1 MSTYLGTYTG
11 RRGEPQ
17 VFFSDLDRVTYAIG
31 HRLATDGYDTRS
43 EEIRRPA
50 PINESDVIS
59 SELPD
64 GRHAPCID
72 VDVKA
77 LLLPSSTPGHGH
89 LYIEKPMSW
98 FRYRV
103 MLRAM
108 VFAGVVEPGYYRAGV
123 ARRGTHLRL
132 PWVEKERS

>member
-31 HRLATDGYDTRS
+31 HRLATDGHDTRS

-72 VDVKA
+72 VFVRA
-77 LLLPSSTPGHGH
+77 VWTAPFMPG
-89 LYIEKPMSW
+89 
-98 FRYRV
+98 
-103 MLRAM
+103 
-108 VFAGVVEPGYYRAGV
+108 
-123 ARRGTHLRL
+123 
-132 PWVEKERS
+132 ERSRLDDLDLPAADTARGLRPTDNPRSTR